1 MQIEILKQ
9 TSIRGRAVRPGDVVT
24 ADPRDGRC
32 LVLLGKAREI
42 DLPQPLPV
50 AIEPT
55 ATEVRKPRPRQ
66 PSTV

>member
-9 TSIRGRAVRPGDVVT
+9 TSIRGRAVRPGDVLT
-24 ADPRDGRC
+24 ADPRDGRS
-32 LVLLGKAREI
+32 LVLMGKAREI

-50 AIEPT
+50 DIKPP

-66 PSTV
+66 PSPV

>member
-24 ADPRDGRC
+24 ADPRDGRS
-32 LVLLGKAREI
+32 LVLMGKAKEI

-50 AIEPT
+50 EIEPP
-55 ATEVRKPRPRQ
+55 APEVRKPRPRQ